1 MPILWDAP
9 SEAVSWEARQVR
21 GVSVGPEVW
30 TESRGVYGR
39 AQSPTRAEAGMS
51 EHMETTEPGDGAMVI
66 ALAVLALVFFV
77 GVAVG
82 WLL

>member
-1 MPILWDAP
+1 
-9 SEAVSWEARQVR
+9 
-21 GVSVGPEVW
+21 
-30 TESRGVYGR
+30 
-39 AQSPTRAEAGMS
+39 MS